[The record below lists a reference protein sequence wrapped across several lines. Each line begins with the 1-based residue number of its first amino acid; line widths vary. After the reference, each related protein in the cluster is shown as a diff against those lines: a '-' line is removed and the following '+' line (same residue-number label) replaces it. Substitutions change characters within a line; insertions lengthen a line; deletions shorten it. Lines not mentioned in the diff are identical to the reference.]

1 MTTTLIKDLKQEKI
15 VLQDRSYPQ
24 FAWSKTKQGWTFKRE
39 YLVLPISKLSE
50 KKLFWRKEYARNL
63 LGQKDL

>member
-50 KKLFWRKEYARNL
+50 KKLF
-63 LGQKDL
+63 